1 MRAKEFISED
11 RQKLDEVA
19 PLAVAG
25 WALTAGTAA
34 WQAYDTWKDIERYN
48 NSDKT
53 EADWDKLKTEIGADL
68 LTLLVGGVAG
78 KVVGKTISIGAT
90 PFKAVKNIYNARKQ
104 AAAAKQA
111 AEKAKKAAAPP
122 PGTGLKKDK
131 TGQLKSVKTPA
142 GSIGATTGKLAK
154 NKKSKGDVS
163 EPAGAAGGKGVK
175 ATLDKYG
182 KKVLPY
188 AAGALVGKEVV
199 DQWDKA
205 DQYKDAFS
213 DYFKAASKYQ
223 APEPEKTGKLV
234 YTSPTPGP
242 TQKFDPGGLGL
253 KGEKK
258 PKTIDSK
265 TMDSNSPVPTAK
277 DPKLPKQ
284 NTTSLSTQQGVK

>member
-11 RQKLDEVA
+11 KQKLDEIA

-34 WQAYDTWKDIERYN
+34 WQAYDTYNDIQTYN
-48 NSDKT
+48 KSEKT
-53 EADWDKLKTEIGADL
+53 EADLDKLKAAIGMD
-68 LTLLVGGVAG
+68 TLALVAG
-78 KVVGKTISIGAT
+78 GAAGKLVGKTISLGAT
-90 PFKAVKNIYNARKQ
+90 PFQAVKKIYDARKQ

-163 EPAGAAGGKGVK
+163 KPAGAAGASGGKGVK

-188 AAGALVGKEVV
+188 AAGALVGKEVL

-258 PKTIDSK
+258 P
-265 TMDSNSPVPTAK
+265 
-277 DPKLPKQ
+277 
-284 NTTSLSTQQGVK
+284 NTKGTK